1 MKFHVGFLDK
11 LFGEKIELEIPDGK
25 GNVIK
30 RTVTK
35 KWYEKMIQEGKISK
49 IEEEVVKVHMLHPVD
64 GYNVLHWVVGEDINK
79 DTVDRFSNENGEIY
93 AMTVFDSG
101 EQKVV
106 VVTKEIFDQGCEKF
120 RQISFR

>member
-1 MKFHVGFLDK
+1 MKFHVGFLDNM
-11 LFGEKIELEIPDGK
+11 FGEKIELEIPDGK
-25 GNVIK
+25 GNIIK
-30 RTVTK
+30 RRVTK
-35 KWYEKMIQEGKISK
+35 KWYEKMIQEGKMSK

-93 AMTVFDSG
+93 AMTVFDSE

-120 RQISFR
+120 RQI